1 MRFTTLTSLAGR
13 SYCLTPSAPTRR
25 GRPLTAS
32 RRSASHVALRKCQ
45 PNEDTKPEISRRP
58 PKPCPPG
65 TSAQSGAPVIDHDPL
80 LYEQTPLPDSHA
92 SQVRS
97 TLVRDIVV
105 ALRARPAR
113 VDGITYERGREP
125 RE

>member
-1 MRFTTLTSLAGR
+1 
-13 SYCLTPSAPTRR
+13 
-25 GRPLTAS
+25 
-32 RRSASHVALRKCQ
+32 
-45 PNEDTKPEISRRP
+45 
-58 PKPCPPG
+58 
-65 TSAQSGAPVIDHDPL
+65 VIDHDPL